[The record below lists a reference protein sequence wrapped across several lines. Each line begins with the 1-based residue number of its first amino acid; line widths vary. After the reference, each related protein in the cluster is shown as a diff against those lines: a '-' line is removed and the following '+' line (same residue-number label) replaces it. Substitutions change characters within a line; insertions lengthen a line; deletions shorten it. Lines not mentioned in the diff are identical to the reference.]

1 MLLSLSLSS
10 RLIIYVSFLFLLNL
24 GKSNAA
30 SYQLISDWLTARSL
44 EDVIGPDKI
53 MDSTGGKDT
62 LECQGHSPPAGH
74 HSMSWAQAVEL
85 QHRCQKFL
93 GCD

>member
-1 MLLSLSLSS
+1 MLPFLSLNS

-24 GKSNAA
+24 GKFNA
-30 SYQLISDWLTARSL
+30 SPYSDWLTVRSL

-62 LECQGHSPPAGH
+62 LECQGHSPPTGH
-74 HSMSWAQAVEL
+74 CSVQAMEP
-85 QHRCQKFL
+85 QHRCQQFL
-93 GCD
+93 GNN